1 MGTRVEYTN
10 SLSAIIVAIDVVI
23 GWGKTL
29 EGLNFHTENKGKVR
43 TDADGRVAAKS
54 GIRVIWEMHAGRTKG
69 VS

>member
-10 SLSAIIVAIDVVI
+10 SLSAIIDVVI
-23 GWGKTL
+23 GRGKTL
-29 EGLNFHTENKGKVR
+29 EGLSFHTENKGKVR

-69 VS
+69 VG